1 MEHQSYNL
9 AVAELEKILES
20 LRSDSCDVD
29 TLTDRTRKAIELL
42 KFCRSKL
49 TTTEEELKKVL
60 ESLQNTEA

>member
-29 TLTDRTRKAIELL
+29 TLTDRTRQAIELL